1 MTDQPRPATEGSVMS
16 ERMTV
21 EEAWAAHG
29 SIIGLARLA
38 RVNGQIT
45 AEELLRERDRARAV
59 VKQAILDEGLKEYQA
74 RVDGLVTALEAI
86 GRCTRCGGDGTP
98 QCVSCDDYQSCQ
110 CTPGYGRFEE
120 HCWRCK
126 GTGIS
131 DERVRAA
138 LAAVRESQVSGS

>member
-59 VKQAILDEGLKEYQA
+59 VKQAILDEGLKEERA
-74 RVDGLVTALEAI
+74 RIDGLVEAAAYYIDRLEGVLA
-86 GRCTRCGGDGTP
+86 RRVVRDL
-98 QCVSCDDYQSCQ
+98 
-110 CTPGYGRFEE
+110 
-120 HCWRCK
+120 
-126 GTGIS
+126 
-131 DERVRAA
+131 DESRAGWEVA
-138 LAAVRESQVSGS
+138 LAAVRALRAVSPTPVEEGG